1 MKNVI
6 LFDFFGVLCS
16 EIAPF
21 WFRRHFTDTEA
32 DAIKAEIVS
41 KGDIGLISEEEMYRQ
56 ISARTGIA
64 PEQIGRDWMDLVK
77 INAPLT
83 EFVRILR
90 EKHRVYLL
98 SNAIGP
104 FLRRILEENGLYSL
118 FDGIIISSEIGLIK
132 PDVAFFEKAV
142 ELLNVDPA
150 DAVMIDDNPH
160 NIAGATQSGIKGLVF
175 MDNEQLWAAW
185 DDLVG

>member
-1 MKNVI
+1 MKDVI

-21 WFRRHFTDTEA
+21 WFRRYFTDAEA

-41 KGDIGLISEEEMYRQ
+41 KGDIGLISEDEMYIQ

-64 PEQIGRDWMDLVK
+64 PEQICQDWMDLAK
-77 INAPLT
+77 INTVLV
-83 EFVRILR
+83 EFVRSLR
-90 EKHRVYLL
+90 KKHRVYLL

-104 FLRRILEENGLYSL
+104 FLRRILEGNNLYDL

-132 PDVAFFEKAV
+132 PSVAYFERAM
-142 ELLNVDPA
+142 ELLDVNA
-150 DAVMIDDNPH
+150 ANAVMIDDNPK
-160 NIAGATQSGIKGLVF
+160 NIAGAVQAGIKGLVF
-175 MDNEQLWAAW
+175 TDNEQLWAAW
-185 DDLVG
+185 DELVK